1 MSRHAPMDKARV
13 LLVDDRPDNLLALR
27 AVLEPLDVDVVSAGS
42 GREALLALLDTE
54 FALVVLDVQMPEM
67 DGFETARLIKGRE
80 RTRLLP
86 IIFLTAISGEPE
98 HHLAGYRSGAVDYVY
113 KPFDAEILRA
123 KVLVFVEL
131 WTRGRLIEEQ
141 RRSLVDQLATLDR
154 LNSEL
159 EHSNAVLDA
168 FAERAAEDLLEPLD
182 DLSGFLELL
191 DQRHRAT
198 LGPDA
203 GALVERATALADRQR
218 ARVSELLEY
227 TGAARVTVR
236 AEAVELAAAVAEAV
250 ARAGAGSVPTVRVDP
265 ASLAEVCADRG
276 HLARILEL
284 LIRRAA
290 AAGAATLTVTAR
302 ADGPLAV
309 VSVIDDGVPCDPG
322 EMAALFT
329 LDQRGQSF
337 GNVVCRRLVERHGGA
352 LWAEASDEGGTVV
365 RFTLPGATP

>member
-1 MSRHAPMDKARV
+1 MDKARV
-13 LLVDDRPDNLLALR
+13 LLVDDRPDNLLALT
-27 AVLEPLDVDVVSAGS
+27 AVLEPLDVDVVSVGS

-131 WTRGRLIEEQ
+131 WARGRLIEEQ
-141 RRSLVDQLATLDR
+141 RRSLAEHLVTLDR
-154 LNSEL
+154 LNGEL
-159 EHSNAVLDA
+159 EHSNATLDA

-191 DQRHRAT
+191 ARRHGDT
-198 LGPDA
+198 LGSE
-203 GALVERATALADRQR
+203 GAVLVERASNLADRQR
-218 ARVSELLEY
+218 ARVAELLEY
-227 TGAARVTVR
+227 ARAAQATVR
-236 AEAVELAAAVAEAV
+236 ASPLELSAVVAEAV
-250 ARAGAGSVPTVRVDP
+250 ARAGEASVASVSVDP
-265 ASLAEVCADRG
+265 AALVEVCADHT
-276 HLARILEL
+276 HLVRILEL
-284 LIRRAA
+284 LLRRAA
-290 AAGAATLTVTAR
+290 AAYAKAVTVTAR

-309 VSVIDDGVPCDPG
+309 VRVIDDGEPVG
-322 EMAALFT
+322 TAELATIFS
-329 LDQRGQSF
+329 LDQRGPSM
-337 GNVVCRRLVERHGGA
+337 GNIVCRRLVERHGGA
-352 LWAEASDEGGTVV
+352 IWAEVSEAGGTVV
-365 RFTLPGATP
+365 SFTLPGEAP